1 MLRFL
6 KRADFD
12 FSVCMKSQAMWFL
25 RQSFAVILS
34 STLAF
39 PLWAT
44 NYDANGNTTA
54 SNGMGYAVVN
64 HRDSGARLNHMI
76 LEVVHGVT
84 TKYLVDTQN
93 PTGYAQV
100 VQESMSGST
109 SANRELSRAFVYGLE
124 RISQLRSY
132 LANGQSQ
139 TQTSYY
145 VYDGHGSVR
154 ALADPN
160 GNVTD
165 TYDYDA
171 FGNLIHSTG
180 TTPNTTLFAGEQ
192 YDPDL
197 NLYYNRARYLNV
209 STGRFWSMDTEEGDP
224 QSPLSLH
231 KYLYSSNDPTN
242 RRDPSGHFDI
252 GEAMTAVYVA
262 VTNFVASVPYLL
274 PALAYTFAAVNVT
287 LFVTNEDY
295 RVTLAANPDLAR
307 AAYEDVALLF
317 NFGGEVANAVFVA
330 ARGGAQSREIVLDL
344 FGGAS
349 SQIPGAV
356 NIDLRATAG
365 IRADVSSLP
374 IASESVDTIVASGP
388 RAPFL
393 DEASRVLK
401 PGGRIYINA
410 VPVNPF
416 AQVNEAELGSL
427 RLRLVQEFGPLDPQF
442 SGQTFLRS
450 NDSVIDTNTVRTTIL
465 EKY

>member
-1 MLRFL
+1 MKVICIARRGETLPEEYLDSRLPRTRETDFHLTVGKEYVVYAIGVSAEQVWYYVVDDDNLWFPIRKPAPLFKVVDDRVSHHWRVKLTPGNLTTACCWPLRSGFRKSGSMIVYLTKNRPKSGCSRNGSSRWTRSPPVGGRQIDGWNGFGCRMLRFL

-252 GEAMTAVYVA
+252 GEA
-262 VTNFVASVPYLL
+262 
-274 PALAYTFAAVNVT
+274 
-287 LFVTNEDY
+287 
-295 RVTLAANPDLAR
+295 
-307 AAYEDVALLF
+307 
-317 NFGGEVANAVFVA
+317 
-330 ARGGAQSREIVLDL
+330 
-344 FGGAS
+344 
-349 SQIPGAV
+349 
-356 NIDLRATAG
+356 
-365 IRADVSSLP
+365 
-374 IASESVDTIVASGP
+374 
-388 RAPFL
+388 
-393 DEASRVLK
+393 
-401 PGGRIYINA
+401 
-410 VPVNPF
+410 
-416 AQVNEAELGSL
+416 
-427 RLRLVQEFGPLDPQF
+427 
-442 SGQTFLRS
+442 
-450 NDSVIDTNTVRTTIL
+450 
-465 EKY
+465 